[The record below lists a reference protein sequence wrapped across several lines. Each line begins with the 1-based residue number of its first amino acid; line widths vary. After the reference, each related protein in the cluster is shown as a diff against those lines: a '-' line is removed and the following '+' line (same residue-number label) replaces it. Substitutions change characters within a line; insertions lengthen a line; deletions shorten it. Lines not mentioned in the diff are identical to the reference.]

1 MASAQLSSLRR
12 AGAGSDL
19 KETALA
25 APGAQLRVPRE
36 RQLFS
41 RCLWASPEIW
51 RTVQPPGP
59 AFRLT
64 WFYVSWPQHATRL
77 SSLPTPQISMRQEDT
92 SHFGVGP
99 DLERGE
105 GGLVLASDPP
115 P

>member
-25 APGAQLRVPRE
+25 APGARLRIPHE

-51 RTVQPPGP
+51 RTVQTPGP

-64 WFYVSWPQHATRL
+64 RSYVSWLHTTRL
-77 SSLPTPQISMRQEDT
+77 SSLPTPQISMR
-92 SHFGVGP
+92 
-99 DLERGE
+99 
-105 GGLVLASDPP
+105 
-115 P
+115 